1 MGPPY
6 SNVSGGRIGQRL
18 ERNPGQPA
26 PKSGIYR
33 LARAEGKTT
42 ERVVSTQIIPCRR
55 HNT

>member
-26 PKSGIYR
+26 PKSGIYNVT
-33 LARAEGKTT
+33 G
-42 ERVVSTQIIPCRR
+42 PRR
-55 HNT
+55 GEDH